1 MPTAELA
8 SVIPWGLGH
17 TLSLLVGSWS
27 LFQTGLSMSIL
38 VEFVTDDMTLI
49 SITPGCSLSNSN
61 VWECPNALRG

>member
-1 MPTAELA
+1 MEEEEEGEGPNGVEVHTSECA
-8 SVIPWGLGH
+8 SNSCILGR
-17 TLSLLVGSWS
+17 
-27 LFQTGLSMSIL
+27 MSIL